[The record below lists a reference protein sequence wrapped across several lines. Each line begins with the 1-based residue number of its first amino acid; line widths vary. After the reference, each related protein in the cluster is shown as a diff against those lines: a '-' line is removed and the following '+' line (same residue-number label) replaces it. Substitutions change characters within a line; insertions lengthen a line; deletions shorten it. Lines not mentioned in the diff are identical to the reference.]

1 MKTLPQFLKITP
13 VNGREHLFF
22 NLFNFCFFKNSE
34 RGNVLFFGS
43 PRLLAPLAFIPY
55 IMALQI
61 THFRGK
67 RYFIMVKEQVAGLLA
82 IQEKQEALYIHSLAV
97 NPQYRRLRI
106 GAYMLNYANL
116 LAKRLKKRWLEL
128 SVLKTNTP
136 AQKLYKKFGFVEN
149 EEKHWSFILRKNV
162 EAL

>member
-1 MKTLPQFLKITP
+1 MF
-13 VNGREHLFF
+13 
-22 NLFNFCFFKNSE
+22 
-34 RGNVLFFGS
+34 
-43 PRLLAPLAFIPY
+43 
-55 IMALQI
+55 
-61 THFRGK
+61 
-67 RYFIMVKEQVAGLLA
+67 KEQVAGLLA

-116 LAKRLKKRWLEL
+116 LAKRLKKKWLEL